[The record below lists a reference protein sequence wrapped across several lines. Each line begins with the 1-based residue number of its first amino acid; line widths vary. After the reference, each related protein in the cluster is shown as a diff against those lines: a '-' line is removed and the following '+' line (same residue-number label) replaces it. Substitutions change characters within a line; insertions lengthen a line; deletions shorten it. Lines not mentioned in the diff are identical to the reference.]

1 MQDNIK
7 KITSLNNSLIVKLAK
22 LKDKKYRL
30 EEKKFIVEG
39 YHLVEEASKTSHL
52 LAVIATSKDD
62 LDLFN
67 TQDKI
72 LVTTDIIKKLSSTI
86 NPQNI
91 LGIVDMNYQQLSIEN
106 DLKKTNLKVV
116 MLDDINDP
124 GNLGTLIRS
133 AAALGYDYVISSP
146 NSVDYYND
154 KTIRASQGSIFKIKL
169 LKSPLDEAIKVLKE
183 NKVYIVGTSLKNS
196 SPLSKLNKYNKL
208 AVIFGNEAHGISE
221 KILNLTD
228 INICLPMKNDVES
241 LNVSIASGIIM
252 YELNR

>member
-1 MQDNIK
+1 
-7 KITSLNNSLIVKLAK
+7 
-22 LKDKKYRL
+22 
-30 EEKKFIVEG
+30 
-39 YHLVEEASKTSHL
+39 
-52 LAVIATSKDD
+52 
-62 LDLFN
+62 
-67 TQDKI
+67 
-72 LVTTDIIKKLSSTI
+72 
-86 NPQNI
+86 
-91 LGIVDMNYQQLSIEN
+91 
-106 DLKKTNLKVV
+106 

-169 LKSPLDEAIKVLKE
+169 LKSPSDETIKVLKE